1 MHSSNQASQKFWG
14 LLKWK
19 ERWGLSWRGW
29 LLLTLLG
36 LASAS
41 LLFVN
46 VHPFLAVTRR
56 VDTNNLVVEGW
67 IQRYAFRAATKEFNS
82 GSYEHIFTTGGPEN
96 GSGGYVNDYQTS
108 ASVGAEA
115 LKRLGIPEDMIQMAP
130 SRVIGR
136 ERTYSSAVALRDWFY
151 EHNVPVQSMNV
162 LTEDCHARR
171 TQLLFK
177 KVFGENVP
185 VGIIAVPNPDY
196 NPKYWWHYSEG
207 VREVISESIAYMY
220 ARFLF
225 YPSASPRDKKMMDV
239 SQRPVNTQQ

>member
-67 IQRYAFRAATKEFNS
+67 IQRYAFRGAVKEFNS

-115 LKRLGIPEDMIQMAP
+115 LKTSRLYATLLITILVFVGLWAYRTKRSQLHFMTLSRIDGLTGICNRQHFISQAAFAEVEEGLIAGQIL
-130 SRVIGR
+130 RRGGQGEV
-136 ERTYSSAVALRDWFY
+136 AVSHGLQYLA
-151 EHNVPVQSMNV
+151 
-162 LTEDCHARR
+162 
-171 TQLLFK
+171 
-177 KVFGENVP
+177 
-185 VGIIAVPNPDY
+185 GI
-196 NPKYWWHYSEG
+196 
-207 VREVISESIAYMY
+207 
-220 ARFLF
+220 
-225 YPSASPRDKKMMDV
+225 
-239 SQRPVNTQQ
+239 

>member
-67 IQRYAFRAATKEFNS
+67 IQRYAFRGAVKEFNS

-96 GSGGYVNDYQTS
+96 GSGGYVHDSQTP
-108 ASVGAEA
+108 ASGGAEA
-115 LKRLGIPEDMIQMAP
+115 PKRFRIREGVIKMAP
-130 SRVIGR
+130 SRVTCR
-136 ERTYSSAVALRDWFY
+136 ERTYSSALTVPDWFY
-151 EHNVPVQSMNV
+151 E
-162 LTEDCHARR
+162 
-171 TQLLFK
+171 
-177 KVFGENVP
+177 
-185 VGIIAVPNPDY
+185 PN
-196 NPKYWWHYSEG
+196 
-207 VREVISESIAYMY
+207 A
-220 ARFLF
+220 
-225 YPSASPRDKKMMDV
+225 
-239 SQRPVNTQQ
+239 

>member
-1 MHSSNQASQKFWG
+1 MHSSDQSSQKFWG

-56 VDTNNLVVEGW
+56 VDTNNLVVEEW
-67 IQRYAFRAATKEFNS
+67 IQRYAFRAAVKEFNS

-108 ASVGAEA
+108 ASVGAAIVEA
-115 LKRLGIPEDMIQMAP
+115 IKATLKAGAHNLPFSVMPAT
-130 SRVIGR
+130 SRVPFIGR
-136 ERTYSSAVALRDWFY
+136 AIPF
-151 EHNVPVQSMNV
+151 
-162 LTEDCHARR
+162 
-171 TQLLFK
+171 
-177 KVFGENVP
+177 
-185 VGIIAVPNPDY
+185 PNPGLG
-196 NPKYWWHYSEG
+196 NG
-207 VREVISESIAYMY
+207 
-220 ARFLF
+220 
-225 YPSASPRDKKMMDV
+225 
-239 SQRPVNTQQ
+239 